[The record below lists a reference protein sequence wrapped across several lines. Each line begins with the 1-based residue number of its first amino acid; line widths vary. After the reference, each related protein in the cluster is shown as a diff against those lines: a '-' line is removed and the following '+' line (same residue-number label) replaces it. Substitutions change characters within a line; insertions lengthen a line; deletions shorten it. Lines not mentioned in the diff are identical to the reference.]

1 VARFKKLR
9 KSCLEREWPFLRA
22 RLMRDAAR
30 MYRLQED
37 REDALQDVFVKLWEF
52 YRLKPPGELWLIART
67 VLANNY
73 CNWVRKSAKASRV
86 SLEDAYREPKSSEW
100 EDTLVLRMDGLA
112 GLTPK
117 QERAVILRSM
127 GYSYE
132 EISAM
137 TGVGKSAVNAWIWR
151 ARAKAR
157 GGECGG

>member
-1 VARFKKLR
+1 MARYGKPR
-9 KSCLEREWPFLRA
+9 GSCLEREWPLLRA

-37 REDALQDVFVKLWEF
+37 REDALQDVFARLWEF

-73 CNWVRKSAKASRV
+73 CNWVRKEAKASRV
-86 SLEDAYREPKSSEW
+86 ALEDAYREPRSPGW
-100 EDTLVLRMDGLA
+100 EDALALRLDGLS

-127 GYSYE
+127 GYSYA

-157 GGECGG
+157 CGERGE

>member
-1 VARFKKLR
+1 MGRFR
-9 KSCLEREWPFLRA
+9 KPRRSCLEREWPFLRA

-37 REDALQDVFVKLWEF
+37 REDALQDVFAKLWEF

-73 CNWVRKSAKASRV
+73 CNWVRKEAKASRV
-86 SLEDAYREPKSSEW
+86 ALEDAYREPRSSEW
-100 EDTLVLRMDGLA
+100 EDTLVLRLDGLS

-127 GYSYE
+127 GYSYG